1 MKAIVAKDVHIAV
14 LNKAFKTNNY
24 QSDGLILWGKNEVVQ
39 VTKHTESTESN
50 LWYCLK
56 LNELVAGTSIY
67 DRRDRLVVSRS
78 HLDFVDVNWKT
89 IKK

>member
-14 LNKAFKTNNY
+14 LNKAFKTNHY
-24 QSDGLILWGKNEVVQ
+24 QSDGLISWEENEVVQ
-39 VTKHTESTESN
+39 VTKHTESMESN

-56 LNELVAGTSIY
+56 LNELVTGTSIY
-67 DRRDRLVVSRS
+67 DLRDRLVVSRS
-78 HLDFVDVNWKT
+78 HLDFIDINWET